1 MRMPSLRRR
10 GGSGASTRGGD
21 GASPAPAGENVVAFP
36 EPARRPRRWLRW
48 AIAALCL
55 TALVAGALVLYFSP
69 VLAVDRV
76 EVEGTRLVDRAD
88 VQQRL
93 EPLQGVPLPQIG
105 RGRVE
110 DLAGD
115 LPGVE
120 SLDMIAEPP
129 TGVQVTV
136 HEHPPVAARVAGGTA
151 RVLMAD
157 GSVLTGV
164 DAASLRGDELVSV
177 TPGVLDADSRTRS
190 AAAAVVAELPQGV
203 RGAVQEVRAAGPD
216 GIELRLTEGPSIIW
230 GGTEDS
236 RVKAAVVESLLGQDE
251 EELAG
256 IEEIDVSVPDR
267 PVTR

>member
-1 MRMPSLRRR
+1 MPSLRGR
-10 GGSGASTRGGD
+10 GGSAASARGRHGS
-21 GASPAPAGENVVAFP
+21 SPAPAGENVVAFP
-36 EPARRPRRWLRW
+36 EQARGPRRWLRW

-55 TALVAGALVLYFSP
+55 LPLVAGALVLYFSP

-76 EVEGTRLVDRAD
+76 DVQGTRLVDRAD
-88 VQQRL
+88 VEQRL

-105 RGRVE
+105 RGRVQ

-120 SLDMIAEPP
+120 SLDMIAAPP
-129 TGVQVTV
+129 TGLEVTV
-136 HEHPPVAARVAGGTA
+136 HEHRPVAARSADGTA

-157 GSVLTGV
+157 GAVLSGV
-164 DAASLRGDELVSV
+164 DAAALEGDDLVSV
-177 TPGVLDADSRTRS
+177 APGLLEAGAGTRT
-190 AAAAVVAELPQGV
+190 AAAAVVAELPRAV
-203 RGAVQEVRAAGPD
+203 RDRVQEVRAAGPD
-216 GIELRLTEGPSIIW
+216 GVELRLSEGPAVIW
-230 GGTEDS
+230 GGTDEP